1 LIKENVLFFYFRSD
15 EGQLAILTSR
25 GLFINDLLPDPTN
38 QSSGL
43 NFRSFLLPIDD
54 NEEANPSISK

>member
-1 LIKENVLFFYFRSD
+1 
-15 EGQLAILTSR
+15 LAILTSR

-38 QSSGL
+38 QSTGL